1 MNEQNGPSS
10 TTTENELP
18 DEALVERART
28 GDAQAFTTLIERH
41 QRTVYRVSL
50 RMLQNEAEAEEV
62 LQETFLSAWDK
73 LPAFRGESAFGSW
86 VHRIASNFC
95 LMRLRRRRR
104 APDTVA
110 FAEEGTS
117 DLPSGPRFTPEG
129 GYETPP
135 GSDWS
140 MRADDALHNR
150 QLREAIEQAVA
161 NLSDDYRVVFLMKD
175 VDGLSNEQ
183 IGDAL
188 GLSVPAVKSRLH
200 RARLALR
207 EKLSEF
213 FVRSSGAVGDAP

>member
-1 MNEQNGPSS
+1 VDDAGEP
-10 TTTENELP
+10 P
-18 DEALVERART
+18 DDLLVERSRT
-28 GDAQAFTTLIERH
+28 GDADAFTTLVDRH
-41 QRTVYRVSL
+41 QRVVYRLAL

-73 LPAFRGESAFGSW
+73 LPNFRGDSAFGSW

-110 FAEEGTS
+110 FTEEATS
-117 DLPSGPRFTPEG
+117 DLPAGPRFTPEG

-135 GSDWS
+135 ASDWS

-150 QLREAIEQAVA
+150 QLREALNAAIA

-183 IGDAL
+183 IAETLD
-188 GLSVPAVKSRLH
+188 LSVPAVKSRLH

-207 EKLSEF
+207 ERLSEF
-213 FVRSSGAVGDAP
+213 FARPSGAAGEAS